1 MKQYLWVG
9 LAVAFV
15 SASASDNPFDL
26 KENFGKLDQ
35 DQEVLLSELKKIA
48 AKKALVEEKAEK
60 TIVKEKQLKDES
72 VQEGTEEVLPVL
84 KPAVV
89 ESPIAEES
97 SNTTEVMSKP
107 IESTKNEVKDTF
119 MKNTGEEKVKTVLT
133 SVDEKNIESNKSIE
147 IKKNEVKE
155 NEVLLQAIK
164 EKESELKRA
173 KEEAR
178 KIEEA
183 KKEAERR
190 EVEAYEKQRAEK
202 LARKLATDKAAK
214 ELIEAEKEV
223 AQKELLKKEHSE
235 ENISVEVV
243 KEKVSGIVDI
253 NLTQENE
260 EAKKIADQAYEE
272 AVSEMSQE
280 D

>member
-9 LAVAFV
+9 LAIAFV

-48 AKKALVEEKAEK
+48 AKKALVEEKAENVQAK
-60 TIVKEKQLKDES
+60 VEEALSSLKPKEIEENTADKISEVTMEETSVSMQDENKSNMLLLEAVKEKE
-72 VQEGTEEVLPVL
+72 
-84 KPAVV
+84 A
-89 ESPIAEES
+89 
-97 SNTTEVMSKP
+97 
-107 IESTKNEVKDTF
+107 
-119 MKNTGEEKVKTVLT
+119 
-133 SVDEKNIESNKSIE
+133 
-147 IKKNEVKE
+147 
-155 NEVLLQAIK
+155 
-164 EKESELKRA
+164 ELKRA

-178 KIEEA
+178 KLEEA